1 MPCKLKASSDGGNN
15 RTFAGKGKD
24 YLNKLSD
31 SKTLTRAPGTVNLVT
46 QPAGINTLPMR
57 ISPPFWT
64 LLAAAGLFLGPANPA
79 PAADVPGT
87 TLWYA
92 QPATE
97 WTQALPIGNGR
108 LGAMVFGGITEER
121 IQFNEDTLWKGRP
134 HDYVR
139 AGARDYLAEIRQLLF
154 EGKIK
159 EAEGITRTNFL
170 SDPLRQK
177 AYQPFGDLHLSF
189 PGFDNATNYQ
199 RSLDL
204 DAAIART
211 TFSVDGVTYRRE
223 AFASRPDEAIVLH
236 LTADQPGHINFT
248 LTLDSPHTNSQAAA
262 EVTRRTSANDFNPPP
277 HVGGYIEAGLI
288 LTGKVQAD
296 GLRFESQVRVV
307 ATGGRITTNDNAIT
321 VSQADAAMVFLTAAT
336 SFKNFQDITADP
348 HARCQADMQ
357 KVSGRSFD
365 ALLAAHLTD
374 HQSLFRRVAL
384 DLGRTGQA
392 DLPTDER
399 VRQLKT
405 AGLESDPALAAL
417 YFQYG
422 RYLLIASSRS
432 GGQPANLQGLW
443 NQELNPPWESKW
455 TLNINCEMNYWPAE
469 VANLS
474 ECTGPLFDLIDDL
487 IVSGGRTAREQYGA
501 RGWVVHHNTDLWRG
515 SAPIN
520 NIDGVW
526 PTGGAWLC
534 HHLWEHYLFTGDK
547 KFLARAYPAMKSASL
562 FFVDYLVSEPISHWL
577 VTSPSFSPEE
587 GTLCYGPSMDNQLI
601 RALMN
606 STIEAAG
613 ILNTDKKFA
622 AELAAVRDRLPPN
635 QIGEYGQLQEWIDDD
650 DVPDNNHR
658 HMSPLWALYPG
669 ADITPANTNL
679 FAAARLLLKW
689 RGDGSTGWSFA
700 WRIPLW
706 ARVNDGDFA
715 YRQLGGLLQ
724 KRTLP
729 NLFDLCGPFQIDG
742 NFGAT
747 AGIAELLLQS
757 QNRAAG
763 PASQI
768 SNLKFEIDLLPALPK
783 AWPTGSVA
791 GLCARGGFEAD
802 LAWKDG
808 ALTQAVIRSKLGSPC
823 LVRYGNHEIELNT
836 EAGKSY
842 AFDGQLQ
849 PVANQ

>member
-1 MPCKLKASSDGGNN
+1 MRLRSS
-15 RTFAGKGKD
+15 FWMI
-24 YLNKLSD
+24 
-31 SKTLTRAPGTVNLVT
+31 LTAV
-46 QPAGINTLPMR
+46 
-57 ISPPFWT
+57 
-64 LLAAAGLFLGPANPA
+64 GLIPGPANPA
-79 PAADVPGT
+79 AAADVPVA

-97 WTQALPIGNGR
+97 WTEALPLGNGR

-139 AGARDYLAEIRQLLF
+139 TGARGYLAEIRRLLF
-154 EGKIK
+154 EGEIK
-159 EAEGITRTNFL
+159 KAEGITRTNFL

-177 AYQPFGDLHLSF
+177 PYQPFGDLHLRF
-189 PGFDNATNYQ
+189 PGFDNASNYQ

-204 DAAIART
+204 DAAVARVT
-211 TFSVDGVTYRRE
+211 CRVDGVTYRRE
-223 AFASRPDEAIVLH
+223 AFASRPDEAIVLR
-236 LTADQPGHINFT
+236 LTADQPGHVSFT
-248 LTLDSPHTNSQAAA
+248 LAMDSPHTNSTVAAG
-262 EVTRRTSANDFNPPP
+262 T
-277 HVGGYIEAGLI
+277 AGLV
-288 LTGKVQAD
+288 LTGKVQED

-307 ATGGRITTNDNAIT
+307 ATGGRITTNDNLIT
-321 VSQADAAMVFLTAAT
+321 VSQADDATVFLTAAT

-348 HARCQADMQ
+348 HARCSADME
-357 KVSGRSFD
+357 KVSGRTFD
-365 ALLAAHLTD
+365 AALADHLAD
-374 HQSLFRRVAL
+374 YRGLFRRVTL
-384 DLGRTGQA
+384 DLGHTGQA
-392 DLPTDER
+392 SRPTDER
-399 VRQLKT
+399 VRQLKLS
-405 AGLESDPALAAL
+405 GLENDPALAAL

-487 IVSGGRTAREQYGA
+487 VISGGHTAKEQYGA
-501 RGWVVHHNTDLWRG
+501 RGWVAHHNTDLWRG

-534 HHLWEHYLFTGDK
+534 YHLWEHYLFTGDK

-613 ILNTDKKFA
+613 ILDTDKKFA

-635 QIGEYGQLQEWIDDD
+635 QIGEFGQLQEWIEDE

-679 FAAARLLLKW
+679 FAAAKVLLKW

-715 YRQLGGLLQ
+715 YRQLAGLLQ

-747 AGIAELLLQS
+747 AGIAEMLLQS
-757 QNRAAG
+757 HR
-763 PASQI
+763 PAI
-768 SNLKFEIDLLPALPK
+768 RGGKPEGFILDLLPALPK
-783 AWPTGSVA
+783 AWPDGSVT
-791 GLCARGGFEAD
+791 GLCARGGFEVD
-802 LAWKDG
+802 LVWENGRLKRTD
-808 ALTQAVIRSKLGSPC
+808 IHSKLGNYCFVQCGKDNVGFP
-823 LVRYGNHEIELNT
+823 T
-836 EAGKSY
+836 EAGKTYTLAGSLTPMELLGIK
-842 AFDGQLQ
+842 ASK
-849 PVANQ
+849 